1 MSRIVLVRS
10 GMTLSEL
17 ECNVTKEFFTSTETA
32 PLPVLTGT
40 QPASQVDE
48 NPLPF
53 TAPNQPIKHN
63 LNQFRPPSTAS
74 SKIPSFSLFG
84 DEDLLHDFP

>member
-53 TAPNQPIKHN
+53 TAPNKPIKHN